1 MTNDTRANGTTGCRP
16 GTAAFSRESA
26 EYLCAT
32 VLRPGNCCPAR
43 FRAHFLMLL
52 DGRFATRPVD
62 FPDAEADVR
71 YVVAVAKNSVLQR
84 NAEAAWTKRAPRALG
99 PQHTAQAYAQ
109 TRYAAAHLEP
119 SAARPDQGRS
129 RPPRRP

>member
-62 FPDAEADVR
+62 FPDAEVDVR
-71 YVVAVAKNSVLQR
+71 YVVAVAKNSVLA
-84 NAEAAWTKRAPRALG
+84 AERRSGL
-99 PQHTAQAYAQ
+99 
-109 TRYAAAHLEP
+109 
-119 SAARPDQGRS
+119 DQGA
-129 RPPRRP
+129 RRER